1 MIIETHVV
9 AGLVALAAGGGALAV
24 KKGGGTHR
32 RSGWFFVAAM
42 VAMTSTAVIVATGPR
57 PNPGN
62 VIAGLLTLYLV
73 ITGATALRQS
83 LPATQG
89 WHVGLALAVAA
100 VAAAALALG
109 LAASQRQGGSIDG
122 IPAPAFF
129 MFACVGA
136 LAAIGDAR
144 LSFAT
149 VRAPSQRVMRHLW
162 RMGFALWIA
171 TMSFFIGQAR
181 HFPAA
186 LRESGLLAVPVLLVA
201 GLVVY
206 WLFRTWRRGRSVRR
220 FPDAGQALHQSR
232 SVGEA

>member
-1 MIIETHVV
+1 MIIETHVA
-9 AGLVALAAGGGALAV
+9 AGLVALTAGGGALAV
-24 KKGGGTHR
+24 IKGGRVHR
-32 RSGWFFVAAM
+32 RSGWLFVAAM
-42 VAMTSTAVIVATGPR
+42 VVMTSTAVIVAAGPR

-73 ITGATALRQS
+73 ITGATTPRQS
-83 LPATQG
+83 LPARQG

-100 VAAAALALG
+100 LAAAALALG
-109 LAASQRQGGSIDG
+109 LAASQRPGGAIDG

-129 MFACVGA
+129 MFACVGT

-149 VRAPSQRVMRHLW
+149 RRAPSQRVIRHLW

-181 HFPAA
+181 HFPVA

-206 WLFRTWRRGRSVRR
+206 WLFRTWRSGRRARR
-220 FPDAGQALHQSR
+220 FPDADQVVQRSP